1 MRTRGLSLPGLT
13 VGLGTIAALLFG
25 AASSLTAQ
33 SKPSADAAFVRVH
46 IRNDAGDALGG
57 AQLRLGASTSAESD
71 AGGVATMVRVAPGE
85 GWMRV
90 RRIGYRP
97 ESLYVRTAAGVLVD
111 TNIVLT
117 RVVVD
122 LTPIT
127 VLGRRDVKGPM
138 AGFYRRQATGSG
150 RFITAADIEKRSPNN
165 LTDLLRSIPGFR
177 IETRGFRNNVRIRG
191 SRCAPLIWLD
201 GQGLFAGDVDLDSFD
216 PMSFDGIE
224 VYSGGASVPV
234 EFQWNQAASSSCGTL
249 VLWSRRGQLRSP
261 KTKNDAISPAAL
273 IAQWLDE
280 GKVFTS
286 ADVDRGAVI
295 DSTSI
300 VKPLYP
306 DSLFLAQVGGT
317 VLAEFVVNANG
328 TVASETISAVTSS
341 HRAFIAPVR
350 RALLEQR
357 FAPAMR
363 QGKAVQQII
372 QQPFTFVP
380 DSTARRGR

>member
-1 MRTRGLSLPGLT
+1 MRTRGLSLPSLT
-13 VGLGTIAALLFG
+13 VGLGTAATLAF
-25 AASSLTAQ
+25 AVATSLSAQ
-33 SKPSADAAFVRVH
+33 GKPTADAALVRVQ
-46 IRNDAGDALGG
+46 IRSDAGAALSG
-57 AQLRLGASTSAESD
+57 AQLRLGVSTSAESD
-71 AGGVATMVRVAPGE
+71 DVGVATLAKVAPGE
-85 GWMRV
+85 GWLRV

-97 ESLYVRTAAGVLVD
+97 DSLFVKTSAGTVLDTAI
-111 TNIVLT
+111 TLT

-122 LTPIT
+122 LAPIT
-127 VLGRRDVKGPM
+127 VLGRRDLKGPM

-150 RFITAADIEKRSPNN
+150 RFITAADIEKRAPNN
-165 LTDLLRSIPGFR
+165 LTDLLRSLPGFR

-191 SRCAPLIWLD
+191 SRCSPLIWLD

-224 VYSGGASVPV
+224 VYSGGSSVPV

-249 VLWSRRGQLRSP
+249 ILWSRRGQLRAP
-261 KTKNDAISPAAL
+261 KVKRDASTPAAL
-273 IAQWLDE
+273 IAQWMEE
-280 GKVFTS
+280 GKVFA
-286 ADVDRGAVI
+286 ADNVDRSALI
-295 DSTSI
+295 DSTAI
-300 VKPLYP
+300 VRPIYP

-317 VLAEFVVNANG
+317 VLAEFVVMANG

-341 HRAFIAPVR
+341 HRAFIDPVR

-357 FAPAMR
+357 FTPAMR